1 MAKGMAIDDV
11 LSNFVV
17 NPIDDTVTSGLKAW
31 SSQKINNELSQKAT
45 NASVSALE
53 QNVSE
58 IEDIL
63 DTKADSSELG
73 NQVSFSY
80 NSSTLTLTITNLG

>member
-1 MAKGMAIDDV
+1 MGKGMAVGSD

-53 QNVSE
+53 QNVSD
-58 IEDIL
+58 IEDVL
-63 DTKADSSELG
+63 ATKADSSELG

>member
-11 LSNFVV
+11 LSNFVT

-53 QNVSE
+53 QNVSD
-58 IEDIL
+58 IEDVL
-63 DTKADSSELG
+63 ATKADSSELG

>member
-1 MAKGMAIDDV
+1 MGKGMAVGSD
-11 LSNFVV
+11 LSNFVI
-17 NPIDDTVTSGLKAW
+17 NPIDDSTTSGIKAW

-53 QNVSE
+53 QNVSD
-58 IEDIL
+58 IEDVL
-63 DTKADSSELG
+63 ATKADSSELG

>member
-53 QNVSE
+53 QNVSD
-58 IEDIL
+58 IEDVL
-63 DTKADSSELG
+63 ATKADSSELG

>member
-17 NPIDDTVTSGLKAW
+17 NPIDDTVTSGIKAW

-53 QNVSE
+53 QNVSD
-58 IEDIL
+58 IEDVL
-63 DTKADSSELG
+63 ATKADSSELG